1 MKKLKLKLVAK
12 KFQYVQ
18 PVEFRG
24 DRYLFSDVL

>member
-12 KFQYVQ
+12 KFHYVQ
-18 PVEFRG
+18 ALEFRE